1 MVAAN
6 VLTNSTLARSA
17 LTLAGWKYAIAG
29 ARATSGRYTSTM
41 SIQ

>member
-6 VLTNSTLARSA
+6 VPMNSTLARSA
-17 LTLAGWKYAIAG
+17 DTLAGWKYAMAG
-29 ARATSGRYTSTM
+29 ARATTGRYTSTM